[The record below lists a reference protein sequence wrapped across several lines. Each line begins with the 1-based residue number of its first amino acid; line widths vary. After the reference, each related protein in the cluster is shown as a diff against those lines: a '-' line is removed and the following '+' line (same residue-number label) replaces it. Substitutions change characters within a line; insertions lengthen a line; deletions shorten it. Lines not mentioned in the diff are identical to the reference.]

1 MAFLEQTKTLYGRPS
16 TSIDFFV
23 ISTDPTNQQDVLEM
37 LEKFLKGDFFCKSLL
52 STCPDR
58 SVISLARSPP
68 SSLLFLAIQT
78 AGGEPVPV

>member
-1 MAFLEQTKTLYGRPS
+1 MAFVEQTKALYGRPS

-23 ISTDPTNQQDVLEM
+23 MSTDPTDQQDVLE
-37 LEKFLKGDFFCKSLL
+37 KSLKGDFFCKSLL
-52 STCPDR
+52 LFCRDR

-78 AGGEPVPV
+78 AGGEPVPVRG